1 MDIGRFD
8 KVVVFKTN
16 TPTAATTG
24 GGVDSYST
32 LCTVYGY
39 LYKSNSS
46 RGLGFGEVTF
56 DNSYNLIVEYQE
68 TINSAI
74 RPDLKVEIDSVTYTI
89 SGWEKIE
96 EKRHFLKFSLQ
107 RQDG

>member
-8 KVVVFKTN
+8 KKVIFKSN
-16 TPTAATTG
+16 TGSTTSTG
-24 GGVDSYST
+24 GRSDSYST
-32 LCTVYGY
+32 LCTVYGW
-39 LYKSNSS
+39 LKKDNSS
-46 RGLGFGEVTF
+46 RGLGFGEVNF
-56 DNSYNLIVEYQE
+56 NNSYTLVVEYQE

-74 RPDLKVEIDSVTYTI
+74 RPDLKVEIDSATYTI

-96 EKRHFLKFSLQ
+96 EKRYYLKFKLE